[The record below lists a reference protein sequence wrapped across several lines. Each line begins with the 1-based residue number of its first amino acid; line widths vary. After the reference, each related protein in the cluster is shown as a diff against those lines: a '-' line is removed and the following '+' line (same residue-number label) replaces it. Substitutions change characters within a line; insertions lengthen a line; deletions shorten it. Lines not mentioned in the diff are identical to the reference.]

1 MTDNTK
7 KILTYVSLGLVVGIV
22 SAVAY
27 RKYKTSKGAYTSNA
41 KTDKLDAEMETLI
54 KKISE
59 EKK

>member
-7 KILTYVSLGLVVGIV
+7 KILTYISLGLVVGIA

-27 RKYKTSKGAYTSNA
+27 RKYKARKGEYVSNA
-41 KTDKLDAEMETLI
+41 KNNTLDADMEALI

-59 EKK
+59 VKK

>member
-1 MTDNTK
+1 
-7 KILTYVSLGLVVGIV
+7 VVGRV

-27 RKYKTSKGAYTSNA
+27 RKYKSSKGAYTSNA